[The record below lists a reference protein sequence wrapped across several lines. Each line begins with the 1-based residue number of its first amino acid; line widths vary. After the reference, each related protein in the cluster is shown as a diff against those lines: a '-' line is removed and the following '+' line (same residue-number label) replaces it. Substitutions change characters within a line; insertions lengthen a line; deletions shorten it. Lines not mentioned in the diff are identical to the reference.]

1 MKLLAEAI
9 GRCIGFCLGVKLG
22 TTLIKTWPPYG
33 VLALYALV
41 FGIMVWHGHKKD
53 LFRRA
58 AVAIG
63 GWRIWQR
70 QQFLRVKFFL
80 AARKKADGNSDRK

>member
-9 GRCIGFCLGVKLG
+9 GRCIGFSLGVKLG

-33 VLALYALV
+33 GLALCALV

-63 GWRIWQR
+63 GWKIWQG
-70 QQFLRVKFFL
+70 QQFLRAKDSL
-80 AARKKADGNSDRK
+80 AARKKADSNSDRN